1 MKGQIDKHLARLK
14 EKTEKRR
21 KERGSKYT
29 GNEWW
34 GIVNTS
40 EIKKENHNKI
50 LWRITGQWVEEP
62 RRNGYV
68 SETYSLSNWVN
79 KQIIWTDQSLEV
91 KPDLQK
97 INQTNHPHPSSLY
110 TKVQDQ
116 MASLGNST
124 KHTKKT

>member
-34 GIVNTS
+34 GIVNNS
-40 EIKKENHNKI
+40 EIKKENHKKI
-50 LWRITGQWVEEP
+50 LWRIIGQRVEEP

-68 SETYSLSNWVN
+68 SRNIQSFKLS
-79 KQIIWTDQSLEV
+79 Q
-91 KPDLQK
+91 
-97 INQTNHPHPSSLY
+97 
-110 TKVQDQ
+110 
-116 MASLGNST
+116 
-124 KHTKKT
+124 